1 MKINF
6 QITKINKINTKTY
19 KTNPVGFQPIYF
31 GKNNF
36 DEVKK
41 IPHLHCPICGLLMLN
56 NNEQKAFIDDVANKK
71 GKDLKDALE
80 KYEDESIFVKDEG
93 MNKHKTIYRK
103 QKQEVVN
110 ILKQMAL
117 EYPNLSISEL
127 VRLKSKKYLEEL
139 IKKQFAVINELEN
152 YINNTKITQE
162 EKETFFNV
170 LNEYKKQ
177 ALGISETKFKRK
189 NFIYD
194 IQSTVKDEKIKQQI
208 IKIAVKIPTSDNEI
222 SAFFV
227 KYSETTRSNE
237 EIASKLIK
245 QTSPSTEHLV
255 PKSKQ
260 GPNKIN
266 NFICDCEYCNSSRG
280 NILFDE
286 WVQDKKNIQE
296 GLQQYL
302 ADIQKALDHGEL
314 NPKYDNYI
322 EEIIKTISQ
331 ISHGKIKL
339 TKPTSSNDEEKKAF
353 LEKRRM
359 EINAINRKMGELIGK
374 IIFLRKEIAQL
385 KEHPQFENIS
395 EYSLI
400 QKNIKDLEAKQTELK
415 QKLTISQQKKE
426 ICINTLNK
434 ISALELKLNT
444 NTSENVDEILTEI
457 EHLNKTYQ
465 IEQLEMSENE
475 INHINEQLNQIEN
488 QINILKDKSNTL
500 KKLIANNSQLDT
512 SLETIETTI
521 KKLESITSEINSIK
535 NSIFDKQILKE
546 RLASIEKEKKEL
558 EEENIAI
565 LQKGTVDT
573 KDNAKYQKYCHLEQL
588 YEAAN
593 QIGEYYNSKNE
604 GISSQNALEVIEI
617 AQNEI
622 RKKVIALTQKDEIR
636 YFMNLAKISQFQE
649 EEAIIR
655 TRLKEINE
663 IEHELQRLYLEYNKI
678 SENKS
683 LNEIKALY
691 EKLKSEYLL
700 HQKIINFSDL
710 TTELKNLQDILSY
723 NQKILGKLKIKYRAL
738 NDEEYRKLLNSIY
751 YKS

>member
-1 MKINF
+1 
-6 QITKINKINTKTY
+6 
-19 KTNPVGFQPIYF
+19 
-31 GKNNF
+31 
-36 DEVKK
+36 
-41 IPHLHCPICGLLMLN
+41 
-56 NNEQKAFIDDVANKK
+56 
-71 GKDLKDALE
+71 
-80 KYEDESIFVKDEG
+80 
-93 MNKHKTIYRK
+93 
-103 QKQEVVN
+103 
-110 ILKQMAL
+110 
-117 EYPNLSISEL
+117 
-127 VRLKSKKYLEEL
+127 
-139 IKKQFAVINELEN
+139 
-152 YINNTKITQE
+152 
-162 EKETFFNV
+162 
-170 LNEYKKQ
+170 
-177 ALGISETKFKRK
+177 
-189 NFIYD
+189 
-194 IQSTVKDEKIKQQI
+194 
-208 IKIAVKIPTSDNEI
+208 
-222 SAFFV
+222 
-227 KYSETTRSNE
+227 
-237 EIASKLIK
+237 
-245 QTSPSTEHLV
+245 
-255 PKSKQ
+255 
-260 GPNKIN
+260 
-266 NFICDCEYCNSSRG
+266 
-280 NILFDE
+280 
-286 WVQDKKNIQE
+286 
-296 GLQQYL
+296 
-302 ADIQKALDHGEL
+302 
-314 NPKYDNYI
+314 
-322 EEIIKTISQ
+322 
-331 ISHGKIKL
+331 
-339 TKPTSSNDEEKKAF
+339 
-353 LEKRRM
+353 
-359 EINAINRKMGELIGK
+359 MGELIGK